1 MEINL
6 QLFIFALIDFL
17 ILLFVLYKFLYN
29 PLLKMMDDRKKGIED
44 ALNQADQARQEVAS
58 TQAVLQS
65 EIDNA
70 KNEARSLVNAAKQDA
85 EKLKAEILQQAKE
98 DAHIISEKAKEQIIR
113 EQKEAIA
120 DLKKEVATMA
130 VTAAAHILQEE
141 MTAEKQKNLTD
152 KYIENIIHL
161 Q

>member
-1 MEINL
+1 
-6 QLFIFALIDFL
+6 
-17 ILLFVLYKFLYN
+17 
-29 PLLKMMDDRKKGIED
+29 MMDDRKKGIED